1 MASGDSSWYRFFANK
16 RDASVPDG
24 GVVGACDGFAG
35 GGVVGWVGALVGAT
49 GVGVTGVDEPDDV
62 G

>member
-1 MASGDSSWYRFFANK
+1 M
-16 RDASVPDG
+16 PDG